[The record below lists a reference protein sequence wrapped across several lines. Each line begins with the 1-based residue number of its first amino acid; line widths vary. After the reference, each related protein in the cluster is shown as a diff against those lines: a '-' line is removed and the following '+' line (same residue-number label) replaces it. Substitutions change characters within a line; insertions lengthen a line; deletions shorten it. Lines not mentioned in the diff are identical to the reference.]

1 MDYRV
6 IGYETLELEF
16 GNQKVPGFLQKNGFW
31 CKNGTTFRKISH
43 FISSKITFPIKIP
56 FLNSD
61 FSVLTAMY
69 KIFRIKI
76 GHFQGTYSGTVRT
89 EWVLTVYC
97 QNDIFVLYNLCFE

>member
-6 IGYETLELEF
+6 IGHETLELEF

-61 FSVLTAMY
+61 FSVLTANVY
-69 KIFRIKI
+69 NFTSVYHFSYQNRPFSGKIRWYGPYGAGIDSILSK
-76 GHFQGTYSGTVRT
+76 
-89 EWVLTVYC
+89 
-97 QNDIFVLYNLCFE
+97 